1 MGDVPG
7 IDVLPASERPA
18 TAVATTAVWD
28 PFVRVFHWALVAAV
42 AVALATSLILPPTWV
57 RLHIIAGVGALALV
71 AARIV
76 WGFLGPTYARFSS
89 FVRRPAEILD
99 HAEQLR
105 GGQAAHHLGHN
116 PLGGAMIVAL
126 IAAVVVLAATGTVAL
141 GGVLKTGPLAFLTS
155 FAVGNLAR
163 DLHQLVAWGLIGL
176 IALHIGGAIFESYR
190 SRENLAAAM
199 INGRKRERADAIAEP
214 ARAAH
219 PWIAAAIV
227 AVTFVASGLVVVAL
241 AGRPARGVP
250 LAALDPLYAS
260 ECGDC
265 HAPYH
270 PSLEPA
276 AVWVAIMDHLDRHF
290 GEDASLEA
298 DKVARIR
305 DYLVANAAETA
316 DTKPA
321 NVFRRR
327 DASEPLKITATP
339 FWRHVHSGIP
349 ERVFAA
355 KSVGSQSNCSACHED
370 AAAGLFNPQA
380 IAIPK
385 DANL

>member
-1 MGDVPG
+1 M
-7 IDVLPASERPA
+7 
-18 TAVATTAVWD
+18 
-28 PFVRVFHWALVAAV
+28 
-42 AVALATSLILPPTWV
+42 ALATSLVLPPTWV
-57 RLHIIAGVGALALV
+57 RLHIVAGVSALALV

-105 GGQAAHHLGHN
+105 SGRAAHHLGHN

-155 FAVGNLAR
+155 FAVGNLDR

-176 IALHIGGAIFESYR
+176 IALHIGGAIFESCR

-214 ARAAH
+214 ARVAH

-227 AVTFVASGLVVVAL
+227 AVTFVASGLVRRRPR
-241 AGRPARGVP
+241 RPAR
-250 LAALDPLYAS
+250 
-260 ECGDC
+260 
-265 HAPYH
+265 
-270 PSLEPA
+270 PA
-276 AVWVAIMDHLDRHF
+276 ACRWRR
-290 GEDASLEA
+290 S
-298 DKVARIR
+298 IR
-305 DYLVANAAETA
+305 SMPANAAIATRPTTRA
-316 DTKPA
+316 SS
-321 NVFRRR
+321 RRR
-327 DASEPLKITATP
+327 CGSRSWMTSTSISARTPRLTPARSPASATTSSPMPPRRSTPSRPTCSAAATPADPLRITATP
-339 FWRHVHSGIP
+339 FWRHMHRGIP

-355 KSVGSQSNCSACHED
+355 KSVGARSNCAACHQRRGQPACSTLEPSPSRRT
-370 AAAGLFNPQA
+370 LT
-380 IAIPK
+380 
-385 DANL
+385 